1 MKTKIIIVSIFA
13 ISLFGALAV
22 RAESFPSFPMAFWGN
37 VKIDN
42 VSVPIN
48 TVINAYYDSV
58 LCGTVTVKEI
68 GIYGY
73 PDSLKQKLLISEGSG
88 PITFKFVKDGIEKTG
103 INIISHSSFVAGETI
118 NKNLEFVTIIP
129 ATPTPTPTPTP
140 TSTPAPITGGG
151 GGGGGSYT
159 PPSSTPT
166 PTPTPILTSSPTP
179 TPTPEVLGAFT
190 GPIIIPILPA
200 NPTQADYQ
208 NLLDALLQQLAY
220 LRSLMSGQVAGASTG
235 YQFTHN
241 LQLGDSGEDVTQLQ
255 TFLKAQGADI
265 YPEGLVTG
273 YFGNLTKLAV
283 QRFQVKYDIA
293 QPGNAGYGYVGP
305 KTRAKMNSL

>member
-1 MKTKIIIVSIFA
+1 MKTKIIIAFIFA
-13 ISLFGALAV
+13 LSLFGAFTVKAK
-22 RAESFPSFPMAFWGN
+22 SFPSFPMAFWGN

-42 VSVPIN
+42 VLAPID

-73 PDSLKQKLLISEGSG
+73 SDSLKQKLLISEGSG

-103 INIISHSSFVAGETI
+103 INIISHTSFVAGETT
-118 NKNLEFVTIIP
+118 NKNLEFITIIP
-129 ATPTPTPTPTP
+129 ATPTP

-151 GGGGGSYT
+151 GGGGSYS
-159 PPSSTPT
+159 PPTSTPT
-166 PTPTPILTSSPTP
+166 PTPTPSLTSSPTP
-179 TPTPEVLGAFT
+179 TPTSAVLGAFT
-190 GPIIIPILPA
+190 GPVIIPTLPA
-200 NPTQADYQ
+200 NPTRADYQ

-220 LRSLMSGQVAGASTG
+220 LRSLMSGQVAGASIG

-255 TFLKAQGADI
+255 TFLKARGADI
-265 YPEGLVTG
+265 YPEGLITG

-283 QRFQVKYDIA
+283 QRFQLKYNIA
-293 QPGNAGYGYVGP
+293 KIGDAGYGYVGP
-305 KTRAKMNSL
+305 RTKAKINSLQGL

>member
-1 MKTKIIIVSIFA
+1 MKNKIIIASIFA
-13 ISLFGALAV
+13 LSLFGASTV
-22 RAESFPSFPMAFWGN
+22 KAESFPSFPMAFWGN

-42 VSVPIN
+42 VSAPIN

-58 LCGTVTVKEI
+58 LSGTVTVKEI

-73 PDSLKQKLLISEGSG
+73 SDSLKQKLLISEGSG
-88 PITFKFVKDGIEKTG
+88 SITFKFVKDGVEKTG
-103 INIISHSSFVAGETI
+103 INIISYPSFVAGETI

-129 ATPTPTPTPTP
+129 ATPTPTPT
-140 TSTPAPITGGG
+140 STPAPITGGGGG

-166 PTPTPILTSSPTP
+166 PTPTPTSTLTPTP
-179 TPTPEVLGAFT
+179 TPTPAVLGASI
-190 GPIIIPILPA
+190 GPVVIPTLPA

-208 NLLDALLQQLAY
+208 NLLNALLQQLAY
-220 LRSLMSGQVAGASTG
+220 LRSLMSGQVAGVSTG

-265 YPEGLVTG
+265 YPEGLITG

-283 QRFQVKYDIA
+283 QRFQEKYDIA
-293 QPGNAGYGYVGP
+293 KSGDAGYGYVGP
-305 KTRAKMNSL
+305 KTRAKINSL

>member
-1 MKTKIIIVSIFA
+1 MKIKIIIASIFVL
-13 ISLFGALAV
+13 SLFGAFIV
-22 RAESFPSFPMAFWGN
+22 KAESFPSFPMAFWGN

-42 VSVPIN
+42 VSAPIN

-73 PDSLKQKLLISEGSG
+73 SDSLKQKLLISEGSG
-88 PITFKFVKDGIEKTG
+88 SITFKFVKDGVEKAG
-103 INIISHSSFVAGETI
+103 INIISYSSFVAGETI

-129 ATPTPTPTPTP
+129 ATPTPTPT
-140 TSTPAPITGGG
+140 STPAPITGG

-166 PTPTPILTSSPTP
+166 PTPTPTSTPIPTP
-179 TPTPEVLGAFT
+179 TPAVLGAFI
-190 GPIIIPILPA
+190 GPVIIPTLPT

-208 NLLDALLQQLAY
+208 NLLNALMQQLAY
-220 LRSLMSGQVAGASTG
+220 LRSLMSGQVAGVSTG

-241 LQLGDSGEDVTQLQ
+241 LQFGDIGEDVKQLQ
-255 TFLKAQGADI
+255 MFLKNQGIEI

-273 YFGNLTKLAV
+273 YFGMLTQKAV
-283 QRFQVKYDIA
+283 QRFQVKYNIVSSGT
-293 QPGNAGYGYVGP
+293 PKTTGFGYVGP
-305 KTRAKMNSL
+305 KTRAKINSL